1 MQQLQQQINGLNR
14 HAVGSRCRGLPGRVS
29 GAAVAARHAR
39 SRQQQLQR
47 LVVRSAEKAAELL
60 REGNA
65 KYTAKDL
72 MGALKLYEDVLNQD
86 GVTTRQKQEA
96 LYGSTAVHA
105 TFGDVELAQITLRE
119 GIKTG
124 LDFEQAVN
132 DPEMVEMVTSTQIL
146 IQLKRFNQQAQ
157 AAVAARARVPLPG
170 SGSSGGSSRART
182 KPSAA
187 PLDQDLG
194 SILGT
199 PDSETAGVD
208 TSVGAIIRRVLL
220 VLLVGV
226 GLGTALFF
234 AGLET
239 LFPKY

>member
-157 AAVAARARVPLPG
+157 AAVAARARVTLPG

>member
-1 MQQLQQQINGLNR
+1 MQQLPQQMDGLR
-14 HAVGSRCRGLPGRVS
+14 KHAACSGPPVLSGRGFGAR
-29 GAAVAARHAR
+29 GAARRNV
-39 SRQQQLQR
+39 SRNLQMQR

-60 REGNA
+60 RQGNG
-65 KYTAKDL
+65 KYSVKDL
-72 MGALKLYEDVLNQD
+72 MGALKLYEDVLKQE

-119 GIKTG
+119 GIKIG

-157 AAVAARARVPLPG
+157 AAVAARARMPPPG
-170 SGSSGGSSRART
+170 AGSSSSSRAKTR
-182 KPSAA
+182 PGAV
-187 PLDQDLG
+187 PVEQDLA

-199 PDSETAGVD
+199 PDSDTAAID

>member
-1 MQQLQQQINGLNR
+1 M
-14 HAVGSRCRGLPGRVS
+14 
-29 GAAVAARHAR
+29 
-39 SRQQQLQR
+39 
-47 LVVRSAEKAAELL
+47 VRSAEKAAELL

-157 AAVAARARVPLPG
+157 AAVAARARVTLPG